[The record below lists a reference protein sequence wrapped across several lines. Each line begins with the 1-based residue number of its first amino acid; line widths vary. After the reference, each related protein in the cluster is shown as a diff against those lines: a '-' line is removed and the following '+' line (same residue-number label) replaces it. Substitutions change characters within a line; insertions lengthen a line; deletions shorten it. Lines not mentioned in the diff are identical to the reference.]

1 MLRIAYAGQQK
12 RTAAYKME
20 DLIDSKALAQ
30 KLGLSV
36 ATVQRYTARR
46 TIPHIMIG
54 SLTRY
59 RLSDVLKALE
69 AK

>member
-1 MLRIAYAGQQK
+1 
-12 RTAAYKME
+12 ME
-20 DLIDSKALAQ
+20 ELIDSKAIA
-30 KLGLSV
+30 KHLGISL
-36 ATVQRYTARR
+36 ATVQRYTSKK
-46 TIPHIMIG
+46 TIPCVMVG

>member
-1 MLRIAYAGQQK
+1 
-12 RTAAYKME
+12 ME
-20 DLIDSKALAQ
+20 SLIDSKALSKA
-30 KLGLSV
+30 LGVSV
-36 ATVQRYTARR
+36 ATVQRYTASAK
-46 TIPHIMIG
+46 IPRVMVG